1 MSQFTRQTP
10 APAPPPLVEDADYE
24 HSISATLLGPLN
36 ELQSLSQT
44 LFLALSPPQSK
55 PPPLPELATFLQC
68 DKALASAIGLAH
80 IHQLKQRKIDALEAE
95 ILDLDAQWRE
105 ICRELAAGKAELEE
119 IIEEG
124 DGHIKAID
132 DAKKGMFDVRREI
145 LHFITCSTSVNTL
158 S

>member
-10 APAPPPLVEDADYE
+10 APAPPPPVEDVGYE
-24 HSISATLLGPLN
+24 HSISATLLSPLN

-55 PPPLPELATFLQC
+55 PPPLPPLATFLEC
-68 DKALASAIGLAH
+68 DKALASAISLAH
-80 IHQLKQRKIDALEAE
+80 IHQLKQRRIDALEAE

-105 ICRELAAGKAELEE
+105 ICGELAASKAELEE
-119 IIEEG
+119 MIEEG

-132 DAKKGMFDVRREI
+132 DAKKGVFHVRRKI
-145 LHFITCSTSVNTL
+145 FYFLTSPASVNTL

>member
-10 APAPPPLVEDADYE
+10 APAPPLPVEDVGYE
-24 HSISATLLGPLN
+24 HSISATLLSPLN

-55 PPPLPELATFLQC
+55 PPPLPPLATFLEC
-68 DKALASAIGLAH
+68 DKALASAISLAH
-80 IHQLKQRKIDALEAE
+80 IHQLKQRRIDALEAE

-105 ICRELAAGKAELEE
+105 ICGELAASKAELEE
-119 IIEEG
+119 MIEEG

-132 DAKKGMFDVRREI
+132 DAKKGAFHVRRKI
-145 LHFITCSTSVNTL
+145 FYFLTSPASVNTL